1 MARQCVPGHAGILGR
16 FVKREA
22 GLRDIGGSGISLSL
36 LLDGDAGPLR
46 DSFERVWI
54 VEGLSHP
61 CRDPI
66 HLDDGEG
73 FRPSINETVKD
84 AIEILRRMRL
94 NEGDRWGRA

>member
-1 MARQCVPGHAGILGR
+1 MCSGTRQHTSAAWSIERPGFGTFRGRGINLP
-16 FVKREA
+16 
-22 GLRDIGGSGISLSL
+22 L

-46 DSFERVWI
+46 YSFERVWI

-73 FRPSINETVKD
+73 FRPSVNETVKD